1 MWACRLSISI
11 NRSIYWQIGG
21 DKLLI
26 EPDVCISELI
36 STEHLERILIM
47 YPYEFRNKQILKD
60 NITKMSN
67 VIREYINELELYRR
81 CIDAIPNLIW
91 DSQKISLQNEADEHQ
106 RKADELAE
114 VMNDGISPYHWCVC
128 KNFDQY
134 INGMHYKAN
143 YVIYLEKI

>member
-1 MWACRLSISI
+1 M
-11 NRSIYWQIGG
+11 
-21 DKLLI
+21 LI
-26 EPDVCISELI
+26 EPDVCISDLI

-47 YPYEFRNKQILKD
+47 YPYEFRNEQILKD

-91 DSQKISLQNEADEHQ
+91 DSQKISLQNEADENQ

-114 VMNDGISPYHWCVC
+114 VMNNGISPYHWCVC

-134 INGMHYKAN
+134 INGIYYKAN
-143 YVIYLEKI
+143 YAVYLEKI

>member
-1 MWACRLSISI
+1 M
-11 NRSIYWQIGG
+11 
-21 DKLLI
+21 LI

-47 YPYEFRNKQILKD
+47 YPYEFRNEQILKD

-81 CIDAIPNLIW
+81 CIDTIPNLIW
-91 DSQKISLQNEADEHQ
+91 DSQKASLQNEADEHQ

-134 INGMHYKAN
+134 INGIHYKAN
-143 YVIYLEKI
+143 YAIYLEKI

>member
-1 MWACRLSISI
+1 M
-11 NRSIYWQIGG
+11 
-21 DKLLI
+21 LI
-26 EPDVCISELI
+26 DPDVCISELM
-36 STEHLERILIM
+36 SMEHLERILIM
-47 YPYEFRNKQILKD
+47 YPYEFRNEQILKD

-114 VMNDGISPYHWCVC
+114 VMNNGISPYHWCVC

-134 INGMHYKAN
+134 INGIHYKAN
-143 YVIYLEKI
+143 YAIYLEKI

>member
-1 MWACRLSISI
+1 MAE
-11 NRSIYWQIGG
+11 NRG

-47 YPYEFRNKQILKD
+47 YPYEFRNEQILKD

-81 CIDAIPNLIW
+81 CIDTIPNLIW
-91 DSQKISLQNEADEHQ
+91 DSQKASLQNEADEHQ

-114 VMNDGISPYHWCVC
+114 VMNNGISPYHWCIC

-134 INGMHYKAN
+134 INGIYYKAN
-143 YVIYLEKI
+143 YAVYLEKI

>member
-1 MWACRLSISI
+1 M
-11 NRSIYWQIGG
+11 
-21 DKLLI
+21 LI

-47 YPYEFRNKQILKD
+47 YPYEFRNEQILKD

-67 VIREYINELELYRR
+67 VIREYINESELYRH
-81 CIDAIPNLIW
+81 CIDTIPNLIW
-91 DSQKISLQNEADEHQ
+91 DSYKASLQNEADEHQ

-134 INGMHYKAN
+134 INGIHYKAN
-143 YVIYLEKI
+143 YAVYLEKI

>member
-1 MWACRLSISI
+1 MAEK
-11 NRSIYWQIGG
+11 G

-47 YPYEFRNKQILKD
+47 YPYEFRNEQILKD

-67 VIREYINELELYRR
+67 VIREYINEVELYRR
-81 CIDAIPNLIW
+81 CIDTIPNLIW
-91 DSQKISLQNEADEHQ
+91 DSQKASLQNEADEHQ

-114 VMNDGISPYHWCVC
+114 VMNNGISPYHWCIC

-134 INGMHYKAN
+134 INGIYYKAN
-143 YVIYLEKI
+143 YAVYLEKI

>member
-1 MWACRLSISI
+1 MAE
-11 NRSIYWQIGG
+11 NRG

-47 YPYEFRNKQILKD
+47 YPYEFRNEQILKD

-67 VIREYINELELYRR
+67 VIREYINESELYRR
-81 CIDAIPNLIW
+81 CIDTIPNLIW
-91 DSQKISLQNEADEHQ
+91 DSQKASLQNEADEHQ

-114 VMNDGISPYHWCVC
+114 VMNNGISLYHWCIC

-134 INGMHYKAN
+134 INGIYYKAN
-143 YVIYLEKI
+143 YAVYLEKI

>member
-1 MWACRLSISI
+1 MAE
-11 NRSIYWQIGG
+11 NRG

-47 YPYEFRNKQILKD
+47 YPYEFRNEQILKD

-114 VMNDGISPYHWCVC
+114 VMNNGISPYHWCIC

-134 INGMHYKAN
+134 INGIYYKAN
-143 YVIYLEKI
+143 YAVNVVFPQRD

>member
-1 MWACRLSISI
+1 M
-11 NRSIYWQIGG
+11 
-21 DKLLI
+21 LI

-47 YPYEFRNKQILKD
+47 YPYEFRNEQILKD

-114 VMNDGISPYHWCVC
+114 VMNNGISPYHWCIC

-134 INGMHYKAN
+134 INGIYYKAN
-143 YVIYLEKI
+143 YAVYLEKI

>member
-1 MWACRLSISI
+1 MAE
-11 NRSIYWQIGG
+11 NRG

-47 YPYEFRNKQILKD
+47 YPYEFRNEQILKD

-81 CIDAIPNLIW
+81 CIDTIPNLIW
-91 DSQKISLQNEADEHQ
+91 DSQKASLQNEADEHQ

-114 VMNDGISPYHWCVC
+114 VINNGISPYHWCIC

-134 INGMHYKAN
+134 INGIYYKAN
-143 YVIYLEKI
+143 YAVYLEKI

>member
-1 MWACRLSISI
+1 M
-11 NRSIYWQIGG
+11 
-21 DKLLI
+21 LI
-26 EPDVCISELI
+26 ESDTCIHDLI
-36 STEHLERILIM
+36 SMEHLERILIM
-47 YPYEFRNKQILKD
+47 YPYEFRNEQILKD

-81 CIDAIPNLIW
+81 CIDTMPNLIW
-91 DSQKISLQNEADEHQ
+91 DSQKTSLQNEADEHQ

-134 INGMHYKAN
+134 INGIHYKAN

>member
-1 MWACRLSISI
+1 MVE
-11 NRSIYWQIGG
+11 NRG

-47 YPYEFRNKQILKD
+47 YPYEFRNEQILKD

-81 CIDAIPNLIW
+81 CIDTIPNLIW

-114 VMNDGISPYHWCVC
+114 VMNDGISPYHWSVC

-134 INGMHYKAN
+134 INGIYYKAN
-143 YVIYLEKI
+143 YAIYLEKI

>member
-1 MWACRLSISI
+1 M
-11 NRSIYWQIGG
+11 
-21 DKLLI
+21 LI

-47 YPYEFRNKQILKD
+47 YPYEFRNEQILKD

-81 CIDAIPNLIW
+81 CIDTIPNLIW

-114 VMNDGISPYHWCVC
+114 VMNNGISPYHWCIC

-134 INGMHYKAN
+134 INGIYYKAN
-143 YVIYLEKI
+143 YAVYLEKI

>member
-1 MWACRLSISI
+1 M
-11 NRSIYWQIGG
+11 
-21 DKLLI
+21 LI
-26 EPDVCISELI
+26 DPDVCISELI
-36 STEHLERILIM
+36 STDHLERILIM
-47 YPYEFRNKQILKD
+47 YPYEFRNEQILKD

-81 CIDAIPNLIW
+81 CIDTIPNLIW
-91 DSQKISLQNEADEHQ
+91 DSQKASLQNEADEHQ

-134 INGMHYKAN
+134 INGIHYKAN
-143 YVIYLEKI
+143 YAIYLEKI

>member
-1 MWACRLSISI
+1 MAE
-11 NRSIYWQIGG
+11 NRG

-47 YPYEFRNKQILKD
+47 YPYEFRNEQILKD

-114 VMNDGISPYHWCVC
+114 VMNNCISPYHWCIC

-134 INGMHYKAN
+134 INGIYYKAN
-143 YVIYLEKI
+143 YAVYLEKI

>member
-1 MWACRLSISI
+1 M
-11 NRSIYWQIGG
+11 
-21 DKLLI
+21 
-26 EPDVCISELI
+26 CISELI

-47 YPYEFRNKQILKD
+47 YPYEFRNEQILKD

-91 DSQKISLQNEADEHQ
+91 DSQKTSLRNEADEHQ

-134 INGMHYKAN
+134 INGIHYKAN
-143 YVIYLEKI
+143 YAIYLEKI

>member
-1 MWACRLSISI
+1 MYA
-11 NRSIYWQIGG
+11 
-21 DKLLI
+21 
-26 EPDVCISELI
+26 ELI

-47 YPYEFRNKQILKD
+47 YPYEFRNEQILKD

-81 CIDAIPNLIW
+81 CVDAIPNLIW

-106 RKADELAE
+106 RKADELVE
-114 VMNDGISPYHWCVC
+114 VMNDGISTYHRCVC

-134 INGMHYKAN
+134 INGIHYKAN
-143 YVIYLEKI
+143 YAIYLKKI

>member
-1 MWACRLSISI
+1 M
-11 NRSIYWQIGG
+11 
-21 DKLLI
+21 LI

-47 YPYEFRNKQILKD
+47 YPYEFRNEQILKD

-81 CIDAIPNLIW
+81 CIDTIPNLIW
-91 DSQKISLQNEADEHQ
+91 DSQKASLQNEADEHQ

-114 VMNDGISPYHWCVC
+114 VMNNGISPYHWCIC

-134 INGMHYKAN
+134 INGIYYKAN
-143 YVIYLEKI
+143 YAVYLEKI

>member
-1 MWACRLSISI
+1 MAE
-11 NRSIYWQIGG
+11 NRG

-47 YPYEFRNKQILKD
+47 YPYEFRNEQILKD

-91 DSQKISLQNEADEHQ
+91 DSQKITLQNEADEHQ

-114 VMNDGISPYHWCVC
+114 VMNNGISPYHWCIC

-134 INGMHYKAN
+134 INGIYYKAN
-143 YVIYLEKI
+143 YAVYLEKI

>member
-1 MWACRLSISI
+1 MK
-11 NRSIYWQIGG
+11 RSIYWQIGG

-47 YPYEFRNKQILKD
+47 YPYEFRNEKILKD
-60 NITKMSN
+60 NIPKMTK
-67 VIREYINELELYRR
+67 VIREYINESELYRR
-81 CIDAIPNLIW
+81 CIDTIPNLIW
-91 DSQKISLQNEADEHQ
+91 DSQKVSLQNEADEHQ

-114 VMNDGISPYHWCVC
+114 VMNNGISPYHWCIC

-134 INGMHYKAN
+134 INGIYYKAN
-143 YVIYLEKI
+143 YAVYLEKI